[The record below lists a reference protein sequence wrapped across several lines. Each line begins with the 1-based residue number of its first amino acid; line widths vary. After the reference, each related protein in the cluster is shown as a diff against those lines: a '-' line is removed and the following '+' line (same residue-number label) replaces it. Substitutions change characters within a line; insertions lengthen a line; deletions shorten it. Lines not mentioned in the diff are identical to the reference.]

1 MQTTKDEKYTN
12 ARSASN
18 TTKRS
23 TMFGTTNKSPHHAE
37 VDELDVRG
45 GVGERLLHTGQHEP
59 LDLAGLQRDQLAD
72 GFLVLLQRAS
82 AGAADL

>member
-1 MQTTKDEKYTN
+1 MQTTKDDNEKHAN
-12 ARSASN
+12 ARSESN
-18 TTKRS
+18 KQCDALN
-23 TMFGTTNKSPHHAE
+23 NKQRKTHHTE
-37 VDELDVRG
+37 VDELDVGG
-45 GVGERLLHTGQHEP
+45 GVGERLLHPGRHEP